1 MSRNAGSRLSTIV
14 YREQTWTE
22 DSACRTV
29 DPEAFHSKSEVA
41 RLAAKQYCA
50 VCAVR
55 EQCLRY
61 SIENREPFGVWGG
74 LDERERKALLRGV
87 PVPRRGRPPKR

>member
-1 MSRNAGSRLSTIV
+1 MSRGAGSRLSTIV
-14 YREQTWTE
+14 YRDQPWIE
-22 DSACRTV
+22 DGVCRTV
-29 DPEAFHSKSEVA
+29 DPGVFHSKSEVA
-41 RLAAKQYCA
+41 RRAAKQYCA
-50 VCAVR
+50 ECPVC